1 MAHRRTT
8 LAYGVTDNPRHK
20 YCLEDYSDFSRNHNK
35 AVSIRRW
42 KRDLKSKA
50 RAAKRVM
57 IHKAMGGNYES
68 YD

>member
-1 MAHRRTT
+1 MAHSRRKMK
-8 LAYGVTDNPRHK
+8 AYGEREHGGYYVRD
-20 YCLEDYSDFSRNHNK
+20 DYEWSRNHHK